1 MWINVQPKLYWVTS
15 RQAPEQYW
23 VDSATTRAIHA
34 FRNRDTSQY
43 PNQDYL
49 DHGDLS
55 ESYRSSY
62 DSKTL
67 PKGCIG
73 KKGAAQEAQLRDC
86 KVAHGR
92 EIDLKDRIIR
102 STKEDASKW
111 QAIYMSSNKVDIEL
125 FQSFQN
131 LLRSASSP
139 PSKGASSSSN
149 M

>member
-1 MWINVQPKLYWVTS
+1 MIKCSTPHVEELVELAASSNV
-15 RQAPEQYW
+15 EQMHM
-23 VDSATTRAIHA
+23 I
-34 FRNRDTSQY
+34 
-43 PNQDYL
+43 
-49 DHGDLS
+49 
-55 ESYRSSY
+55 
-62 DSKTL
+62 
-67 PKGCIG
+67 GC
-73 KKGAAQEAQLRDC
+73 AQEAQLRDC

-111 QAIYMSSNKVDIEL
+111 QAIYMSSNKVDIEQ

-139 PSKGASSSSN
+139 PTKGASSSSN